1 MKKLKKLVLKKEV
14 IASLGNSEM
23 EMVVGGN
30 RPETVY
36 EANCPYPTDGTIV
49 APSYAPGPTCP
60 DLPPPKFTEGNCPP
74 NTSPPRCCE
83 YGCCETIGC

>member
-14 IASLGNSEM
+14 IASLSNLEM
-23 EMVVGGN
+23 GMVVGGDS
-30 RPETVY
+30 PETVY
-36 EANCPYPTDGTIV
+36 EANCPYPPDGTYV
-49 APSYAPGPTCP
+49 ATSYVPGPTCP
-60 DLPPPKFTEGNCPP
+60 DLPFPKFTEGNCPP